1 MSEFADLLDELR
13 CWETDRLRAARDAE
27 MCEIRRREAR
37 VLALT
42 KVLDER
48 RAMPKDQAARDGE
61 SEATAKRKLDTA
73 RKLERLPHLGDAAL
87 NGQLSS
93 EQLHPATDL
102 ADEDTDAEIAER
114 APKASPLDLQR
125 MARARR
131 VPSREDSLKRRE
143 RRSLR
148 KWHDDH
154 GFLCGRFELPMEYG
168 GAEVESFFDQ
178 VAERMRPAKGEA
190 WDSLEHRQADTLI
203 GLCRLDAPV
212 EGRDDEDRAA
222 EPALAVRP
230 TIVIDVPLNGPATL
244 CGIPLPDEWVEA
256 WRAEVN
262 VQLRAV
268 DEQGNPIAEGPT
280 RKFVSDKR
288 RRAVIRRDGHLSMA
302 RVQASA
308 PAPGPPPRA
317 VELGWE

>member
-1 MSEFADLLDELR
+1 
-13 CWETDRLRAARDAE
+13 
-27 MCEIRRREAR
+27 
-37 VLALT
+37 
-42 KVLDER
+42 
-48 RAMPKDQAARDGE
+48 
-61 SEATAKRKLDTA
+61 
-73 RKLERLPHLGDAAL
+73 
-87 NGQLSS
+87 
-93 EQLHPATDL
+93 
-102 ADEDTDAEIAER
+102 
-114 APKASPLDLQR
+114 
-125 MARARR
+125 
-131 VPSREDSLKRRE
+131 
-143 RRSLR
+143 
-148 KWHDDH
+148 
-154 GFLCGRFELPMEYG
+154 MEHG

-178 VAERMRPAKGEA
+178 VAQRMRPAKGEA

-244 CGIPLPDEWVEA
+244 CGIPLPDEWVET

-288 RRAVIRRDGHLSMA
+288 RRAVIRRDGHCRWPGCRRRLRLQVHHLVPSSWGGSDDIANLAAACPAHQALLIPYGDYVLEGNPNRPDGLSLRRITA
-302 RVQASA
+302 EERRRRSA
-308 PAPGPPPRA
+308 AGLTLA
-317 VELGWE
+317 T